1 MTNKTISLPE
11 EIYLKLKKEKH
22 KGETFAD
29 VINRLI
35 KERETKR
42 EKLESLAGVLS
53 EDEEWDDIIE
63 QIYADRKR
71 SARL

>member
-22 KGETFAD
+22 KGETFGD
-29 VINRLI
+29 VISRLI

-63 QIYADRKR
+63 QIYADRNK